1 MTTSQ
6 TEFSGLPLALFILQE
21 VSKQAINCKVVS
33 ANRTPPIEEYPVVT
47 YNIVI
52 PETETTGDWLEDER
66 QYTSVVQ
73 LDVHSTRQL
82 EAMTL
87 SQSLCE
93 ALHDTGY
100 IRFFKQVNILPNQI
114 TNTSNR
120 TVLTAENY
128 DQDFGF
134 DCSFLING
142 TKKYDT
148 SQLDFEYS
156 KTDILSTHGVNLLE
170 GDTFDASKSDKN

>member
-21 VSKQAINCKVVS
+21 VSKQAINCTVVP
-33 ANRTPPIEEYPVVT
+33 ANRTPPIEKYPVVT

-87 SQSLCE
+87 SQRLYE

-100 IRFFKQVNILPNQI
+100 IRFFKQVNILPEQI
-114 TNTSNR
+114 TNVSNR

-156 KTDILSTHGVNLLE
+156 KTDILSVHGVDNIE
-170 GDTFDASKSDKN
+170 GTTFDTSKSDKN

>member
-6 TEFSGLPLALFILQE
+6 TELSGLPLALFILQE
-21 VSKQAINCKVVS
+21 VSKQAINCKVVP
-33 ANRTPPIEEYPVVT
+33 ANRTPPTEEYPVVT
-47 YNIVI
+47 YNIVV
-52 PETETTGDWLEDER
+52 PETETTGDWLGEER
-66 QYTSVVQ
+66 QYTAVVQ

-87 SQSLCE
+87 SQRLYE

-100 IRFFKQVNILPNQI
+100 IRFFKQVNILPTQI

-134 DCSFLING
+134 DCSFLITG
-142 TKKYDT
+142 TKKYNAPE
-148 SQLDFEYS
+148 LDYEYS
-156 KTDILSTHGVNLLE
+156 KTDIQSVHAVDKLE

>member
-6 TEFSGLPLALFILQE
+6 AELSGLPLALFILQE
-21 VSKQAINCKVVS
+21 VSKQAINCTVVP
-33 ANRTPPIEEYPVVT
+33 ANRTPPIEKYPVVT

-100 IRFFKQVNILPNQI
+100 IRFFKQVNILPQQI
-114 TNTSNR
+114 TNVSNR

>member
-6 TEFSGLPLALFILQE
+6 TELSGLPLALFILQE
-21 VSKQAINCKVVS
+21 VSKQAINCTVVP
-33 ANRTPPIEEYPVVT
+33 ANRTPPIEKYPVVT

-73 LDVHSTRQL
+73 LDIHSTRQI

-87 SQSLCE
+87 AQSLYE

-100 IRFFKQVNILPNQI
+100 IRFFKQVNILPTQI
-114 TNTSNR
+114 TNMSNR

-134 DCSFLING
+134 DCSFLITG

-156 KTDILSTHGVNLLE
+156 KTDILSVHGVDNIE
-170 GDTFDASKSDKN
+170 GTTFDTSKSDKN

>member
-1 MTTSQ
+1 MTISQ

-21 VSKQAINCKVVS
+21 VSKQAINCTVVP
-33 ANRTPPIEEYPVVT
+33 ANRTPPIEKYPVVT
-47 YNIVI
+47 YNIVV
-52 PETETTGDWLEDER
+52 PETETTGDWLEDGR

-100 IRFFKQVNILPNQI
+100 IRFFKQVNILPEQI
-114 TNTSNR
+114 TNVSNR
-120 TVLTAENY
+120 TFLTAENY

-156 KTDILSTHGVNLLE
+156 KTDILSVHGVDNIE
-170 GDTFDASKSDKN
+170 GTTFDTSKSDKN

>member
-100 IRFFKQVNILPNQI
+100 IRFFKQVNILPEQI
-114 TNTSNR
+114 TNVSNR

>member
-1 MTTSQ
+1 MTISQ
-6 TEFSGLPLALFILQE
+6 TELNGLPLALFILQE
-21 VSKQAINCKVVS
+21 VSKQAINCKVVP
-33 ANRTPPIEEYPVVT
+33 ANRTPPIEKYPVVT

-52 PETETTGDWLEDER
+52 PETETTGDWLGEER
-66 QYTSVVQ
+66 QYTAVVQ
-73 LDVHSTRQL
+73 LDIHSTRQI

-87 SQSLCE
+87 SQRLYE

-100 IRFFKQVNILPNQI
+100 IRFFKQVNILPQQI
-114 TNTSNR
+114 TNVSNR

-134 DCSFLING
+134 DCSFLITG

-156 KTDILSTHGVNLLE
+156 KTDILSVHGVDNIE
-170 GDTFDASKSDKN
+170 GTTFDTSKSDKN

>member
-1 MTTSQ
+1 MTISQ

-21 VSKQAINCKVVS
+21 VSKQAINCTVVP
-33 ANRTPPIEEYPVVT
+33 ANRTPPIEKYPVVT
-47 YNIVI
+47 YNIVV
-52 PETETTGDWLEDER
+52 PETETTGDWLEDGR

-87 SQSLCE
+87 SQRLYE

-100 IRFFKQVNILPNQI
+100 IRFFKQVNILPEQI
-114 TNTSNR
+114 TNVSNR

-156 KTDILSTHGVNLLE
+156 KTDILSVHGVDNIE
-170 GDTFDASKSDKN
+170 GTTFDTSKSDKN

>member
-21 VSKQAINCKVVS
+21 VSKQAINCTVVS

-73 LDVHSTRQL
+73 LDVHSTRHL

-100 IRFFKQVNILPNQI
+100 IRFFKQVNILPQQI
-114 TNTSNR
+114 TNVSNR

>member
-33 ANRTPPIEEYPVVT
+33 ANRTPPIEKYPVVT

-100 IRFFKQVNILPNQI
+100 IRFFKQVNILPQQI
-114 TNTSNR
+114 TNVSNR

>member
-6 TEFSGLPLALFILQE
+6 TELSGLPLALFILQE
-21 VSKQAINCKVVS
+21 VSKQAINCTVVP
-33 ANRTPPIEEYPVVT
+33 ANRTPPIEKYPVVT

-73 LDVHSTRQL
+73 FDVHSTRQL

-100 IRFFKQVNILPNQI
+100 IRFFKQVNILPEQI
-114 TNTSNR
+114 TNVSNR

-156 KTDILSTHGVNLLE
+156 KTDILSVHGADNIE
-170 GDTFDASKSDKN
+170 GTTFDTSKSDKN

>member
-6 TEFSGLPLALFILQE
+6 TELNGLPLALFILQE
-21 VSKQAINCKVVS
+21 VSKQAINCTVVP
-33 ANRTPPIEEYPVVT
+33 ANRTPPIEKYPVVT

-73 LDVHSTRQL
+73 LDIHSTRQI

-87 SQSLCE
+87 SQSLYE

-100 IRFFKQVNILPNQI
+100 IRFFKQVNILPTQI

-134 DCSFLING
+134 DCSFLITG

-156 KTDILSTHGVNLLE
+156 KTDILSVHGVDNIE
-170 GDTFDASKSDKN
+170 GTTFDTSKSDKN

>member
-1 MTTSQ
+1 MTTAQ
-6 TEFSGLPLALFILQE
+6 AELNGLPLALFILQE
-21 VSKQAINCKVVS
+21 VSKQAINCTVVP
-33 ANRTPPIEEYPVVT
+33 ANRTPPIEKYPVVT

-73 LDVHSTRQL
+73 LDIHSTRQI

-87 SQSLCE
+87 AQSLYE

-100 IRFFKQVNILPNQI
+100 IRFFKQVNILPQQI
-114 TNTSNR
+114 TNVSNR

-156 KTDILSTHGVNLLE
+156 KTDILSVHGVDNIE
-170 GDTFDASKSDKN
+170 GTTFDTSKSDKN

>member
-6 TEFSGLPLALFILQE
+6 TELSGLPLALFILQE
-21 VSKQAINCKVVS
+21 VSKQAINCTVVP
-33 ANRTPPIEEYPVVT
+33 ANRTPPIEKYPVVT

-73 LDVHSTRQL
+73 LDIHSTRQI

-100 IRFFKQVNILPNQI
+100 IRFFKQVNILPQQI
-114 TNTSNR
+114 TNVSNR

-156 KTDILSTHGVNLLE
+156 KTDILSVHGVDLLE
-170 GDTFDASKSDKN
+170 GDTFDASKTDKN

>member
-6 TEFSGLPLALFILQE
+6 TELNGLPLALFILQE
-21 VSKQAINCKVVS
+21 VSKQAINCTVVP
-33 ANRTPPIEEYPVVT
+33 ANRTLPIEEYPVVT

-73 LDVHSTRQL
+73 LDIHSTRQI

-87 SQSLCE
+87 AQSLYE

-100 IRFFKQVNILPNQI
+100 IRFFKQVNILPTQI

-134 DCSFLING
+134 DCSFLITG

-156 KTDILSTHGVNLLE
+156 KTDILSVHGVDNIE
-170 GDTFDASKSDKN
+170 GTTFDTSKSDKN

>member
-21 VSKQAINCKVVS
+21 VSKQAINCTVVP
-33 ANRTPPIEEYPVVT
+33 ANRTPPREKYPVVT

-100 IRFFKQVNILPNQI
+100 IRFFKQVNILPQQI
-114 TNTSNR
+114 TNVSNR

>member
-1 MTTSQ
+1 MTISQ

-21 VSKQAINCKVVS
+21 VSKQAINCTVVP
-33 ANRTPPIEEYPVVT
+33 ANRTPPIEKYPVVT

-52 PETETTGDWLEDER
+52 PETETTGDWLEDGR

-100 IRFFKQVNILPNQI
+100 IRFFKQVNILPEQI
-114 TNTSNR
+114 TNVSNR

-156 KTDILSTHGVNLLE
+156 KTDILSVHGVDNIE
-170 GDTFDASKSDKN
+170 GTTFDTSKSDKN

>member
-21 VSKQAINCKVVS
+21 VSKQAINCTVVP
-33 ANRTPPIEEYPVVT
+33 ANRTPPIEKYPVVT

-100 IRFFKQVNILPNQI
+100 IRFFKQVNILPQQI
-114 TNTSNR
+114 TNVSNR

>member
-1 MTTSQ
+1 MTIAQ
-6 TEFSGLPLALFILQE
+6 AELNGLPLALFILQE
-21 VSKQAINCKVVS
+21 VSKQAINCTVVP
-33 ANRTPPIEEYPVVT
+33 ANRTPPIEKYPVVT

-73 LDVHSTRQL
+73 FDVHSTRQL

-87 SQSLCE
+87 AQSLYE

-100 IRFFKQVNILPNQI
+100 IRFFKQVNILPEQI
-114 TNTSNR
+114 TNVSNR

-156 KTDILSTHGVNLLE
+156 KTDILSVHGVDNIE
-170 GDTFDASKSDKN
+170 GTTFDTSKSDKN

>member
-100 IRFFKQVNILPNQI
+100 IRFFKQVNILPQQI
-114 TNTSNR
+114 TNVSNR

>member
-1 MTTSQ
+1 MTISQ
-6 TEFSGLPLALFILQE
+6 TELNGLPLALFILQE
-21 VSKQAINCKVVS
+21 VSKQAINCTVVP

-82 EAMTL
+82 EAITL
-87 SQSLCE
+87 SQRLNE

-100 IRFFKQVNILPNQI
+100 IRFFKQVNILPQQI
-114 TNTSNR
+114 TNVSNR

-142 TKKYDT
+142 IKKYDT
-148 SQLDFEYS
+148 SGLQFEYQQYDIRSVHAVNDIGGKPFDVS
-156 KTDILSTHGVNLLE
+156 KN
-170 GDTFDASKSDKN
+170 

>member
-6 TEFSGLPLALFILQE
+6 IELNGLPLALFILQE
-21 VSKQAINCKVVS
+21 VSKQAINCTVVP
-33 ANRTPPIEEYPVVT
+33 ANRTPPIEKYPVVT

-100 IRFFKQVNILPNQI
+100 IRFFKQVNLLPQQI
-114 TNTSNR
+114 TNVSNR

-156 KTDILSTHGVNLLE
+156 KTDILSVHGVDNIE
-170 GDTFDASKSDKN
+170 GTTFDASKSDKN

>member
-1 MTTSQ
+1 MITSQ
-6 TEFSGLPLALFILQE
+6 TELSGLPLALFILQE
-21 VSKQAINCKVVS
+21 VSKQAINCKAVP
-33 ANRTPPIEEYPVVT
+33 ANRTPPTEEYPVVT
-47 YNIVI
+47 YNIVV

-87 SQSLCE
+87 SQRLYE

-100 IRFFKQVNILPNQI
+100 IRFFKQVNILPIQI

-148 SQLDFEYS
+148 SGLQFEYQQY
-156 KTDILSTHGVNLLE
+156 DIRSVHAVNDI
-170 GDTFDASKSDKN
+170 GGKPFDASKSDKN

>member
-1 MTTSQ
+1 MTTAQ
-6 TEFSGLPLALFILQE
+6 TELSGLPLALFILQE
-21 VSKQAINCKVVS
+21 VSKQTINCKVYP
-33 ANRTPPIEEYPVVT
+33 ANRTANMSEYPFVS
-47 YNIVI
+47 YNIVV
-52 PETETTGDWLEDER
+52 PETETIGDWLGEER

-73 LDVHSTRQL
+73 LDVHSTRQI

-87 SQSLCE
+87 AQSLYE

-100 IRFFKQVNILPNQI
+100 IRFFKQVNILPTQI
-114 TNTSNR
+114 TSTSNR

-156 KTDILSTHGVNLLE
+156 KTDILSVHGVDNIE
-170 GDTFDASKSDKN
+170 GTTFDTSKSDKN

>member
-1 MTTSQ
+1 
-6 TEFSGLPLALFILQE
+6 
-21 VSKQAINCKVVS
+21 
-33 ANRTPPIEEYPVVT
+33 
-47 YNIVI
+47 
-52 PETETTGDWLEDER
+52 
-66 QYTSVVQ
+66 
-73 LDVHSTRQL
+73 
-82 EAMTL
+82 MTL

-100 IRFFKQVNILPNQI
+100 IRFFKQVNILPEQI
-114 TNTSNR
+114 TNVSNR

-156 KTDILSTHGVNLLE
+156 KTDILSVHGVDNIE
-170 GDTFDASKSDKN
+170 GTTFDTSKSDKN

>member
-1 MTTSQ
+1 MTTAQ
-6 TEFSGLPLALFILQE
+6 TELSGLPLALFILQE
-21 VSKQAINCKVVS
+21 VSKQTINCKVYP
-33 ANRTPPIEEYPVVT
+33 ANRTANMGEYPFVS
-47 YNIVI
+47 YNIVV
-52 PETETTGDWLEDER
+52 PETETTGDWLGEER

-73 LDVHSTRQL
+73 LDVHSTRQI

-87 SQSLCE
+87 SQRLYE

-100 IRFFKQVNILPNQI
+100 IRFFKQVNILPTQI

-120 TVLTAENY
+120 TVLTTENY

-134 DCSFLING
+134 DCSFLITG

-156 KTDILSTHGVNLLE
+156 KTDILSVHGVDNIE
-170 GDTFDASKSDKN
+170 GTTFDTSKSDKN

>member
-6 TEFSGLPLALFILQE
+6 TELSGLPLALFILQE
-21 VSKQAINCKVVS
+21 VSKQAINCKVVP
-33 ANRTPPIEEYPVVT
+33 ANRTPPIEKYPVVT

-100 IRFFKQVNILPNQI
+100 IRFFKQVNILPEQI
-114 TNTSNR
+114 TNVSNR

-156 KTDILSTHGVNLLE
+156 KTDILSVHGVDNIE
-170 GDTFDASKSDKN
+170 GTTFDTSKSDKN

>member
-6 TEFSGLPLALFILQE
+6 TELNGLPLALFILQE
-21 VSKQAINCKVVS
+21 VSKQAINCTVVP
-33 ANRTPPIEEYPVVT
+33 ANRTPPIEKYPVVT

-66 QYTSVVQ
+66 QYTAVVQ
-73 LDVHSTRQL
+73 LDIHSTRQI

-87 SQSLCE
+87 AQSLYE

-100 IRFFKQVNILPNQI
+100 IRFFKQVNILPTQI

-156 KTDILSTHGVNLLE
+156 KTDILSVHGVDNIE
-170 GDTFDASKSDKN
+170 GTTFDTSKSDKN

>member
-6 TEFSGLPLALFILQE
+6 TELSGLPLALFILQE
-21 VSKQAINCKVVS
+21 VSKQAINCTVVP
-33 ANRTPPIEEYPVVT
+33 ANRTPPIEKYPVVT

-73 LDVHSTRQL
+73 FDVHSTRQL

-100 IRFFKQVNILPNQI
+100 IRFFKQVNILPQQI
-114 TNTSNR
+114 TNVSNR

-142 TKKYDT
+142 TKKYNA
-148 SQLDFEYS
+148 SELDYEYS
-156 KTDILSTHGVNLLE
+156 KTDIRSVHAVDKLE

>member
-21 VSKQAINCKVVS
+21 VSKQAINCKVVP
-33 ANRTPPIEEYPVVT
+33 ANRTPPIEKYPVVT

-100 IRFFKQVNILPNQI
+100 IRFFKQVNILPQQI
-114 TNTSNR
+114 TNVSNR

>member
-6 TEFSGLPLALFILQE
+6 IELNGLPLALFILQE
-21 VSKQAINCKVVS
+21 VSKQAINCTVVP
-33 ANRTPPIEEYPVVT
+33 ANRTPPIEKYPVVT

-66 QYTSVVQ
+66 QYTSVVE

-100 IRFFKQVNILPNQI
+100 IRFFKQVNLLPQQI
-114 TNTSNR
+114 TNVSNR

-156 KTDILSTHGVNLLE
+156 KTDILSVHGVDNIE
-170 GDTFDASKSDKN
+170 GTTFDASKSDKN

>member
-1 MTTSQ
+1 MTTAQ
-6 TEFSGLPLALFILQE
+6 TELSGLPLALFILQE
-21 VSKQAINCKVVS
+21 VSKQTINCKVYL
-33 ANRTPPIEEYPVVT
+33 ANRTANMSEYPFVS
-47 YNIVI
+47 YNIVV
-52 PETETTGDWLEDER
+52 PETETTGDWLGEER
-66 QYTSVVQ
+66 QYTAVVQ
-73 LDVHSTRQL
+73 LDIHSIRQI

-87 SQSLCE
+87 AQSLYE

-100 IRFFKQVNILPNQI
+100 IRFFKQVNILPTQI

-134 DCSFLING
+134 DCSFLITG

-148 SQLDFEYS
+148 SQLDFGYS
-156 KTDILSTHGVNLLE
+156 KTDILSVHGVDNIE
-170 GDTFDASKSDKN
+170 GTTFDTSKSDKN

>member
-1 MTTSQ
+1 MTISQ

-21 VSKQAINCKVVS
+21 VSKQAINCTVVP
-33 ANRTPPIEEYPVVT
+33 ANRTPPIEKYPVVT
-47 YNIVI
+47 YNIVV
-52 PETETTGDWLEDER
+52 PKTETTGDWLEDGR

-87 SQSLCE
+87 SQRLYE

-100 IRFFKQVNILPNQI
+100 IRFFKQVNILPQQI
-114 TNTSNR
+114 TNVSNR

-156 KTDILSTHGVNLLE
+156 KTDILSVHGVDNIE
-170 GDTFDASKSDKN
+170 GTTFDTSKSDKN

>member
-21 VSKQAINCKVVS
+21 VSKQAINCTVVP

-87 SQSLCE
+87 SQRLYE

-100 IRFFKQVNILPNQI
+100 IRFFKQVNILPQQI
-114 TNTSNR
+114 TNVSNR

-148 SQLDFEYS
+148 SGLQLEYQQYDIRSVHAVNDIGGKPFDVS
-156 KTDILSTHGVNLLE
+156 KN
-170 GDTFDASKSDKN
+170 

>member
-1 MTTSQ
+1 MTISQ
-6 TEFSGLPLALFILQE
+6 TELNGLPLALFILQE
-21 VSKQAINCKVVS
+21 VSKQAINCTVVP
-33 ANRTPPIEEYPVVT
+33 ANRTPPIEKYPVVT

-73 LDVHSTRQL
+73 LDVHSTRQI

-87 SQSLCE
+87 SQRLCE

-100 IRFFKQVNILPNQI
+100 IRFFKQVNILPQQI
-114 TNTSNR
+114 TNVSNR

>member
-6 TEFSGLPLALFILQE
+6 TELSGLPLALFILQE
-21 VSKQAINCKVVS
+21 VSKQAINCTVVP

-100 IRFFKQVNILPNQI
+100 IRFFKQVNILPQQI
-114 TNTSNR
+114 TNVSNR

-142 TKKYDT
+142 TKKYNA
-148 SQLDFEYS
+148 SELDYEYS
-156 KTDILSTHGVNLLE
+156 KTDIRSVHAVDKLE

>member
-1 MTTSQ
+1 MTISQ
-6 TEFSGLPLALFILQE
+6 TELNGLPLALFILQE
-21 VSKQAINCKVVS
+21 VSKQAINCTVVP
-33 ANRTPPIEEYPVVT
+33 ANRTPPIEKYPVVT
-47 YNIVI
+47 YNIVV

-66 QYTSVVQ
+66 QYMSVVQ

-87 SQSLCE
+87 SQRLYE

-100 IRFFKQVNILPNQI
+100 IRFFKQVNILPQQI
-114 TNTSNR
+114 TNVSNR

-134 DCSFLING
+134 DCSFLVNG

>member
-1 MTTSQ
+1 MTISQ

-21 VSKQAINCKVVS
+21 VSKQAINCTVVP
-33 ANRTPPIEEYPVVT
+33 ANRTPPIEKYPVVT

-52 PETETTGDWLEDER
+52 PETETTGDWLEDGR

-87 SQSLCE
+87 SQRLYE

-100 IRFFKQVNILPNQI
+100 IRFFKQVNILPQQI
-114 TNTSNR
+114 TNVSNR
-120 TVLTAENY
+120 TFLTAENY

-156 KTDILSTHGVNLLE
+156 KTDILSVHGVDNIE
-170 GDTFDASKSDKN
+170 GTTFDTSKSDKN